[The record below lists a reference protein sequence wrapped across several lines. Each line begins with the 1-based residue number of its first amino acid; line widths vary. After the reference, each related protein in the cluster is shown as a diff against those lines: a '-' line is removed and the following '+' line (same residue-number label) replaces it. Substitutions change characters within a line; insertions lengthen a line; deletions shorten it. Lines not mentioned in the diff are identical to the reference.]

1 MSRGTCAKGGKKACD
16 TWKKIHFGTFHPV
29 RTRHWTKII
38 KWTVLTIA
46 SMFFS
51 PTFTSAKLF
60 FFFTSG
66 SEQRTDRVER
76 FPVTFSMPL
85 LRLPLLRHKDHES
98 VQFVRASRGVNSIKT
113 SLQNR
118 TRISCIIYLLYP
130 SSKTRE
136 KNTCQLFA
144 YKTYLNMKGR
154 FIYF

>member
-1 MSRGTCAKGGKKACD
+1 MSRGTCAKRGKKACY
-16 TWKKIHFGTFHPV
+16 TWKKYILVYFIPSVQDIGQKSSNERFWLSCQSFFLPLL
-29 RTRHWTKII
+29 RQQ
-38 KWTVLTIA
+38 
-46 SMFFS
+46 SCFFFS
-51 PTFTSAKLF
+51 
-60 FFFTSG
+60 SG